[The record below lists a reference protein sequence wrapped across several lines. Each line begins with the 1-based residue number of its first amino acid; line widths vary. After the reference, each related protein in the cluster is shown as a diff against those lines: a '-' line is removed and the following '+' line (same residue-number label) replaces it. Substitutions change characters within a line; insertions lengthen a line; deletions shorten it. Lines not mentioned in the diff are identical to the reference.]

1 MKAIK
6 VLGIAPYLGLKKLL
20 ETTARQQPDI
30 QLTCFVG
37 DLEAGLDIAVREIEQ
52 HDFDIIISRGGTATL
67 LKEHMTLPV
76 IDVGVSQYDIMQML
90 QSSREYM
97 GKRALVGFQSI
108 TTSAGVVAE
117 ILQDDIAIFT
127 IHQQNEVR
135 GLLQVLKSE
144 GFDTVLGDMITTR
157 AAKEVGLNYVQVV
170 SSSESIERGLM
181 FARLLG
187 QQLQQKKQMIVYYQ
201 ALLQHKKYSL
211 LLYHYHTG
219 KVTFSDIHHAA
230 VQKLQR
236 KIHFETMKTQVIQDA
251 EEIYI
256 VEKQPLSES
265 ECLLIIT
272 QKPFLSISG
281 AVAERETEH
290 ASFSSFDLFYRITET
305 EPFFNMIASYS
316 VRDDI
321 VFITGERGTG
331 IDYVAELVHRQ
342 SLYPNDTWYEIDC
355 AKVTDKELRQWLE
368 NTTSFFY
375 ENNKVIHWKN
385 IGALSLYQ
393 LNQLFSAIRDTAL
406 ILRNK
411 IILSFYTKEEKQL
424 SRKQVEGIFEES
436 LSLLHIELAPLR
448 KRREYIPN
456 LATIYINKLN
466 RQYER
471 QVVGF
476 DKMTLRE
483 LELYHWPGNYGEFK
497 RVIKESFYLA
507 ESSYIKQAQ
516 LQQVIKMDLTTESG
530 EKQKW
535 VGYQKG
541 EPLDEIVSHLIQTRL
556 KETGMNKTKLAE
568 ELGISRTTLWRYIR

>member
-187 QQLQQKKQMIVYYQ
+187 QQLQQKKQMIAYYQ
-201 ALLQHKKYSL
+201 VLLQHKKYSL

-236 KIHFETMKTQVIQDA
+236 KIHFETMKTQVIQEA

-393 LNQLFSAIRDTAL
+393 LNQLFAAIRDTAL

>member
-187 QQLQQKKQMIVYYQ
+187 HQLQQKK
-201 ALLQHKKYSL
+201 ANDRLLSS
-211 LLYHYHTG
+211 T
-219 KVTFSDIHHAA
+219 AA
-230 VQKLQR
+230 
-236 KIHFETMKTQVIQDA
+236 A
-251 EEIYI
+251 
-256 VEKQPLSES
+256 
-265 ECLLIIT
+265 
-272 QKPFLSISG
+272 
-281 AVAERETEH
+281 
-290 ASFSSFDLFYRITET
+290 
-305 EPFFNMIASYS
+305 
-316 VRDDI
+316 
-321 VFITGERGTG
+321 
-331 IDYVAELVHRQ
+331 
-342 SLYPNDTWYEIDC
+342 
-355 AKVTDKELRQWLE
+355 
-368 NTTSFFY
+368 
-375 ENNKVIHWKN
+375 
-385 IGALSLYQ
+385 
-393 LNQLFSAIRDTAL
+393 
-406 ILRNK
+406 
-411 IILSFYTKEEKQL
+411 
-424 SRKQVEGIFEES
+424 
-436 LSLLHIELAPLR
+436 
-448 KRREYIPN
+448 
-456 LATIYINKLN
+456 
-466 RQYER
+466 
-471 QVVGF
+471 
-476 DKMTLRE
+476 
-483 LELYHWPGNYGEFK
+483 
-497 RVIKESFYLA
+497 
-507 ESSYIKQAQ
+507 
-516 LQQVIKMDLTTESG
+516 
-530 EKQKW
+530 
-535 VGYQKG
+535 
-541 EPLDEIVSHLIQTRL
+541 
-556 KETGMNKTKLAE
+556 
-568 ELGISRTTLWRYIR
+568 

>member
-52 HDFDIIISRGGTATL
+52 HEFDIIISRGGTATL

-219 KVTFSDIHHAA
+219 KVTFLDIHHAA

-236 KIHFETMKTQVIQDA
+236 KIHFETMKTQVIQEA

>member
-52 HDFDIIISRGGTATL
+52 HEFDIIISRGGTATL

-187 QQLQQKKQMIVYYQ
+187 QQLQQKKQTIAYYQ

-219 KVTFSDIHHAA
+219 KVIFSDIHHAA

-236 KIHFETMKTQVIQDA
+236 KIHFETMKTQVIQEA

-342 SLYPNDTWYEIDC
+342 SMYPNDTWYEIDC

-393 LNQLFSAIRDTAL
+393 LTQLFSAIRDTAL
-406 ILRNK
+406 VSRNK
-411 IILSFYTKEEKQL
+411 IIFSFYSEQEAQL
-424 SRKQVEGIFEES
+424 SKKQIEGIFEES
-436 LSLLHIELAPLR
+436 FSLLHIELTPLR

>member
-219 KVTFSDIHHAA
+219 KVTFLDIHHAA

-236 KIHFETMKTQVIQDA
+236 KIHFETMKTQVIQEA

-424 SRKQVEGIFEES
+424 SRKQIEGIFEES

>member
-187 QQLQQKKQMIVYYQ
+187 QQLQQKKQMIAYYQ
-201 ALLQHKKYSL
+201 VLLQHKKYSL

-236 KIHFETMKTQVIQDA
+236 KIHFETMKTQVIQEA

-393 LNQLFSAIRDTAL
+393 LNQLFAAIRDTAL

-436 LSLLHIELAPLR
+436 LSLLHIELAPLQ

>member
-52 HDFDIIISRGGTATL
+52 HEFDIIISRGGTATL

-187 QQLQQKKQMIVYYQ
+187 QQLQQKKQMIAYYQ

-236 KIHFETMKTQVIQDA
+236 KIHFETMKTQVIQEA

-290 ASFSSFDLFYRITET
+290 ASFSSFDLFYRITEA

>member
-219 KVTFSDIHHAA
+219 KVTFLDIHHAA

-236 KIHFETMKTQVIQDA
+236 KIHFETMKTQVIQEA

>member
-187 QQLQQKKQMIVYYQ
+187 QQLQQKKQVIAYYQ
-201 ALLQHKKYSL
+201 VLLQHKKYSL

-236 KIHFETMKTQVIQDA
+236 KIHFETMKTQVIQEA

>member
-52 HDFDIIISRGGTATL
+52 HEFDIIISRGGTATL

-187 QQLQQKKQMIVYYQ
+187 QQLQQKKQTIAYYQ

-219 KVTFSDIHHAA
+219 KVIFSDIHHAA

-236 KIHFETMKTQVIQDA
+236 KIHFETMKTQVIQEA
-251 EEIYI
+251 GEIYI

-342 SLYPNDTWYEIDC
+342 SMYPNDTWYEIDC

-406 ILRNK
+406 VSRNK
-411 IILSFYTKEEKQL
+411 IIFSFYSEQEAQL
-424 SRKQVEGIFEES
+424 SKKQIEGIFEES
-436 LSLLHIELAPLR
+436 LSLLHIELTPLR

>member
-52 HDFDIIISRGGTATL
+52 HEFDIIISRGGTATL

-108 TTSAGVVAE
+108 TTSAGVVSE

-187 QQLQQKKQMIVYYQ
+187 QQLQQKKQTIAYYQ

-219 KVTFSDIHHAA
+219 KVIFSDIHHAA

-236 KIHFETMKTQVIQDA
+236 KIHFETMKTQVIQEA

-342 SLYPNDTWYEIDC
+342 SMYPNDTWYEIDC

-393 LNQLFSAIRDTAL
+393 LTQLFSAIRDTAL
-406 ILRNK
+406 VSRNK
-411 IILSFYTKEEKQL
+411 IIFSFYSEQEAQL
-424 SRKQVEGIFEES
+424 SKKQIEGIFEES
-436 LSLLHIELAPLR
+436 FSLLHIELAPLR

-507 ESSYIKQAQ
+507 ESSYIKQPQ